1 MLQAASP
8 ERARDAA
15 AGCGPRPGQTGR
27 GAQATGD
34 GTGSRAA
41 LRRGLAR
48 PMHLGDGGEQGF
60 ATVELGRA
68 AARRPGS
75 VARCGSPSGSSVAV
89 PPPRRFLSSAL
100 LHGGPAGSSARYSG
114 TGWPSAAARVALACG
129 AYFLPPRPRVPLSV
143 AVRPTSFLPTTPPTR
158 RGYYLIRVRVVCGLR
173 SACICETAT
182 GSCAYV
188 L

>member
-1 MLQAASP
+1 VDRGGQVGATQLLQAASP

-34 GTGSRAA
+34 GTGCRAA

-48 PMHLGDGGEQGF
+48 PVHLGDGGEQGF

-89 PPPRRFLSSAL
+89 LPPRRFLSSAL

-114 TGWPSAAARVALACG
+114 TGWPGTVACAALTARATPSWTMEMKAPTCLLVDCGSKWLRAGRGWRQQSGAARRAGGLQ
-129 AYFLPPRPRVPLSV
+129 PR
-143 AVRPTSFLPTTPPTR
+143 
-158 RGYYLIRVRVVCGLR
+158 
-173 SACICETAT
+173 
-182 GSCAYV
+182 
-188 L
+188 